1 MPLQEFAPVTLYVQN
16 ILAKNAFSK
25 LTPEPSLVLV
35 VAGRDSFIM

>member
-25 LTPEPSLVLV
+25 LTPDPSCF
-35 VAGRDSFIM
+35 GSCWQR